1 MINESGMSPEQQ
13 LAKAGVT
20 LATISKYIYE
30 FKQGKNSV
38 RDLTNDAVNQLGEY
52 FGISIESTDIIAEDD
67 KCITIKAVAI
77 KGDLRHVGI
86 IRQKKQESSGRDKQF
101 ALENAISKAQ
111 RNAKKGLLPMATIRE
126 YINKVSD
133 PNYNAAADSEARLEK
148 AKTVYLEQQETIR
161 EMQKE
166 LDELKK
172 LNERLTSS
180 NKELGAAN
188 ADMREVLILQ
198 KQELDAAK
206 GMVSNEP
213 GDEPKHMVDEDIIEQ
228 NNEDINSENLPT
240 NEPEKEQYEF

>member
-1 MINESGMSPEQQ
+1 MTNESGMSPEQQ
-13 LAKAGVT
+13 LAKCGVT
-20 LATISKYIYE
+20 LATISKYIYK
-30 FKQGKNSV
+30 FKQGKGFV
-38 RDLTNDAVNQLGEY
+38 RDLTNDAVNQLSEY

-67 KCITIKAVAI
+67 KFITIKAVAI

-133 PNYNAAADSEARLEK
+133 PNYNAATDTEARLEK
-148 AKTVYLEQQETIR
+148 AKIVYLEQQETIR

-188 ADMREVLILQ
+188 TDMREVLILQ
-198 KQELDAAK
+198 KQGLDTAK
-206 GMVSNEP
+206 GIVSNELEH
-213 GDEPKHMVDEDIIEQ
+213 EPKHMVDEDIIEQ
-228 NNEDINSENLPT
+228 NNDCLLYTSPS
-240 NEPEKEQYEF
+240 PRD